1 MIKLVALFTHPADS
15 AAFDL
20 GFSRWLPLSEAMPG
34 LRRVAVSHVQG
45 SPDGAAPYY
54 LMHEMFFDDFPAAHA
69 AMSSPDG
76 EAAARLLWAFAGD
89 CVTLFFADHLEENKT
104 T

>member
-1 MIKLVALFTHPADS
+1 MTKLVALFTHPTDP

-45 SPDGAAPYY
+45 SPDGAAPYS
-54 LMHEMFFDDFPAAHA
+54 LIHEMFFDDLPAAHA
-69 AMSSPDG
+69 AMSTPEG
-76 EAAARLLWAFAGD
+76 EAAARQLWAFAAD
-89 CVTLFFADHLEENKT
+89 NVTLILADHLEENK
-104 T
+104 

>member
-1 MIKLVALFTHPADS
+1 MIKLVALFTHPADP

-45 SPDGAAPYY
+45 SPDGATPYY
-54 LMHEMFFDDFPAAHA
+54 LIHEMFFDDLRAAHA
-69 AMSSPDG
+69 AMSTPEGDT
-76 EAAARLLWAFAGD
+76 AARQLWSFAID
-89 CVTLFFADHLEENKT
+89 NVTLFFADHLEENKF
-104 T
+104 